1 MKSKLIKLLILVI
14 ILEVVIFNY
23 KAYRNLNSS
32 NKRMFKEEDFSCYES
47 NEKYTYIE
55 IDNINDEIKTF
66 YINISNAKVVEYQLL
81 YTDETSSEFREVAP
95 KTYVQGIE
103 NSKYIDTYLSGK
115 SNKIAIR
122 IFAPNINV
130 EEICINDKI
139 PFNFSLVRFICVYL
153 FLVFLCV
160 VREYDIFKSTIA
172 NFNYKH
178 ECILLVVLAIFC
190 MLIFYININSRKEQ
204 KNDYYSYDF
213 VDALAKGQSYID
225 KEPEK
230 ELVEMQN
237 PYDNVQRNEKGL
249 RRNDDYIWDI
259 ALYNGKYYVYF
270 GVLPAL
276 ILLVPYHI
284 ITGQYLST
292 ATAILLFSILAAISL
307 KELIYNIFNRYFK
320 NVSFKVM
327 LYSFLILLFGSQI
340 LILNGTPRFY
350 ELAVIS
356 GLFFAIIGI
365 NFLFIAIKSDEINYK
380 YIFLTSLFL
389 SLAVACR
396 PTMLLVSLIALPVFF
411 NTFLENIKYK
421 KNIGKIIFAVCPYII
436 VGTALM
442 YYNYIRFDNIL
453 EFGASYQLTL
463 NDMSK
468 LRNRFMT
475 IGIGVMSNLF
485 NVPILK
491 DSFPFVQNSN
501 VIPTFYGYYY
511 IENMVG
517 GLFMLVPICF
527 SIFGL
532 YKLYNKE
539 KKDED
544 LNKTI
549 LIFTLVGILI
559 CIVSIMMA
567 GSTPRYLADYA
578 WILIIAGIM
587 TFVANWN
594 NCETVEA
601 KQILERILGFMVV
614 YIILINFCAGIV
626 SEKEN
631 FKINSPKNY
640 YKLKYVVDFWE

>member
-1 MKSKLIKLLILVI
+1 MKSKLIKLLILAI

-23 KAYRNLNSS
+23 KSYRNLNSS

-81 YTDETSSEFREVAP
+81 YTDETSSEFREITS

-115 SNKIAIR
+115 SNKIGIR

-139 PFNFSLVRFICVYL
+139 PFNFSLMRFICVYSL
-153 FLVFLCV
+153 LVFLCYV
-160 VREYDIFKSTIA
+160 KEHEIFKTTIA

-213 VDALAKGQSYID
+213 VDALTKGQCYID

-230 ELVEMQN
+230 ELIEMQN
-237 PYDNVQRNEKGL
+237 PYDNVQRKEKGL
-249 RRNDDYIWDI
+249 TRNDDYIWDI

-276 ILLVPYHI
+276 IMLVPYHI

-307 KELIYNIFNRYFK
+307 KELIYNIFHRYFK
-320 NVSFKVM
+320 NVSFKIM

-350 ELAVIS
+350 ELAVVS
-356 GLFFAIIGI
+356 GIFFAITGI
-365 NFLFIAIKSDEINYK
+365 NFLFIAIKSNEINYK
-380 YIFLTSLFL
+380 YMFLTSLFL

-411 NTFLENIKYK
+411 NTFLKNIKHK

-453 EFGASYQLTL
+453 EFGASYQLTV

-468 LRNRFMT
+468 LKNRFMT
-475 IGIGVMSNLF
+475 IGIGIMSNLF
-485 NVPILK
+485 NIPILK
-491 DSFPFVQNSN
+491 DSFPFVQNNN

-527 SIFGL
+527 SIFGI
-532 YKLYNKE
+532 YKLYNK
-539 KKDED
+539 KRRDD
-544 LNKTI
+544 NLNKTI
-549 LIFTLVGILI
+549 LIFTLVGLLI

-578 WILIIAGIM
+578 WILIIAGIL
-587 TFVANWN
+587 TFVANLN
-594 NCETVEA
+594 NCETVDA
-601 KQILERILGFMVV
+601 KQILQRILGVMAV

-631 FKINSPKNY
+631 FRINSPENY
-640 YKLKYVVDFWE
+640 YKLKYKIDFWE

>member
-1 MKSKLIKLLILVI
+1 
-14 ILEVVIFNY
+14 
-23 KAYRNLNSS
+23 
-32 NKRMFKEEDFSCYES
+32 
-47 NEKYTYIE
+47 
-55 IDNINDEIKTF
+55 
-66 YINISNAKVVEYQLL
+66 
-81 YTDETSSEFREVAP
+81 
-95 KTYVQGIE
+95 
-103 NSKYIDTYLSGK
+103 
-115 SNKIAIR
+115 
-122 IFAPNINV
+122 
-130 EEICINDKI
+130 
-139 PFNFSLVRFICVYL
+139 
-153 FLVFLCV
+153 
-160 VREYDIFKSTIA
+160 
-172 NFNYKH
+172 
-178 ECILLVVLAIFC
+178 
-190 MLIFYININSRKEQ
+190 
-204 KNDYYSYDF
+204 
-213 VDALAKGQSYID
+213 
-225 KEPEK
+225 
-230 ELVEMQN
+230 MQN

-578 WILIIAGIM
+578 WILIIA
-587 TFVANWN
+587 
-594 NCETVEA
+594 E
-601 KQILERILGFMVV
+601 
-614 YIILINFCAGIV
+614 
-626 SEKEN
+626 
-631 FKINSPKNY
+631 
-640 YKLKYVVDFWE
+640 

>member
-81 YTDETSSEFREVAP
+81 YTDETSSEFREVAS
-95 KTYVQGIE
+95 KTSVQGIE

-160 VREYDIFKSTIA
+160 VREYDIFKTTIA

-276 ILLVPYHI
+276 IMLVPYHI

-356 GLFFAIIGI
+356 GLFFAIMGI
-365 NFLFIAIKSDEINYK
+365 NFLFIAIKSNEVNYK
-380 YIFLTSLFL
+380 YIFLASLFL

-475 IGIGVMSNLF
+475 IGIGIMSNLF

>member
-32 NKRMFKEEDFSCYES
+32 NKRMFKEEEFSCYES

-139 PFNFSLVRFICVYL
+139 PFNFSFVRFICVYL

-160 VREYDIFKSTIA
+160 VRKYDIFKTTIA

-356 GLFFAIIGI
+356 GLFFAIMGI

-411 NTFLENIKYK
+411 NTFLKNIKYK

-475 IGIGVMSNLF
+475 IGIGIMSNLF

-539 KKDED
+539 KKDDD
-544 LNKTI
+544 LNKAI

>member
-23 KAYRNLNSS
+23 KSYRNLNSS

-160 VREYDIFKSTIA
+160 VREYDIFKTTIA

-276 ILLVPYHI
+276 IMLVPYHI

-356 GLFFAIIGI
+356 GLFFAIMGI

-411 NTFLENIKYK
+411 NTFLKNIKYK

-475 IGIGVMSNLF
+475 IGIGIMSNLF

-539 KKDED
+539 KKDDD
-544 LNKTI
+544 LNKAI